1 MKFELDPLPYA
12 KDALVPH
19 MSAET
24 MSFHYE
30 KHHQTYMNNLK
41 NLLQGKPEAEKSLD
55 EIVKASTGGVFNNA
69 AQVWN
74 HDFYWKSMKPKGGG
88 EPTGALADAI
98 KRDFASFN
106 DFKTQFQTAA
116 VGQFGSGW
124 AWLVNDGGKLK
135 IVTTSN
141 AETPMKTGA
150 KCLLTCDVWE
160 HAYYIDY
167 RNLRAKFVETWL
179 ANLVN
184 WDFAST
190 NFK

>member
-1 MKFELDPLPYA
+1 MALTLPPLPFA
-12 KDALVPH
+12 REALEPH
-19 MSAET
+19 MSRET
-24 MSFHYE
+24 LDFHYG
-30 KHHQTYMNNLK
+30 KHHKTYVDTANKLMAGTEFEDMTLDDIVRK
-41 NLLQGKPEAEKSLD
+41 SSGKL
-55 EIVKASTGGVFNNA
+55 FNNA

-124 AWLVNDGGKLK
+124 AWLVNEGGKLK
-135 IVTTSN
+135 IVTTGN
-141 AETPMKTGA
+141 AETPMTKGA
-150 KCLLTCDVWE
+150 TCLLTCDVWE

-167 RNLRAKFVETWL
+167 RNLRAKYFETWL

-184 WDFAST
+184 WDFAAA

>member
-1 MKFELDPLPYA
+1 
-12 KDALVPH
+12 
-19 MSAET
+19 
-24 MSFHYE
+24 
-30 KHHQTYMNNLK
+30 
-41 NLLQGKPEAEKSLD
+41 
-55 EIVKASTGGVFNNA
+55 
-69 AQVWN
+69 VWN

-141 AETPMKTGA
+141 AETPMKNGA
-150 KCLLTCDVWE
+150 HCLVTCDVWE

-184 WDFAST
+184 WDFAAA